1 MLTAMSESPH
11 EKLAA
16 ELAAPSTIML
26 IGGMDTGK
34 TTLSR
39 RIAAQA
45 LARGLTVGLVDSDVD
60 NSTIGPPTCV
70 GLRFISRPE
79 QLEEEAVADHLHF
92 VGTTSASR
100 LVLQQVIATAT
111 MVERAREGNA
121 DVIVVDTTAAVSGVA
136 GETLKYHKM
145 ELCRPDRVVALQR
158 GGEMEPL
165 VGMLKRFFSVEI
177 DLLPAEPE
185 IGARSPDERASQ
197 RSTLLRRA
205 FHGPLETWRVR
216 PTVFAPTLPTGLDL
230 ERLDHM
236 LVGVQDGAGN
246 CLGLGRLEYEDGA
259 VRVLTNV
266 GEGMKGLRLGSV
278 RLDLD
283 SFTIRP
289 VSLREVMFGF

>member
-1 MLTAMSESPH
+1 MSDSPH
-11 EKLAA
+11 EKLAR
-16 ELAAPSTIML
+16 ELAAPSTLML

-39 RIAAQA
+39 RIARQAAAQ
-45 LARGLTVGLVDSDVD
+45 GLVVGLVDADVD

-70 GLRFISRPE
+70 GLRFIRDPE
-79 QLEEEAVADHLHF
+79 QLDAELVADHLHF
-92 VGTTSASR
+92 VGTTSPSR
-100 LVLQQVIATAT
+100 LVLQQVIATAA
-111 MVERAREGNA
+111 MVDRARESGA
-121 DVIVVDTTAAVSGVA
+121 DVIVIDTTAAVSGVA

-158 GGEMEPL
+158 GGEMEPI
-165 VGMLKRFFSVEI
+165 VGMLKRFFSADIEVV
-177 DLLPAEPE
+177 PAEPD
-185 IGARSPDERASQ
+185 IAARSPDERAAQ
-197 RSTLLRRA
+197 RAALLRRA

-230 ERLDHM
+230 ERLDQM

-266 GEGMKGLRLGSV
+266 GEGMMGLRLGSV

-283 SFTIRP
+283 RFTIRP

>member
-1 MLTAMSESPH
+1 MSETPH
-11 EKLAA
+11 EKLAR
-16 ELAAPSTIML
+16 ELAVPSTVML

-39 RIAAQA
+39 RIARQA
-45 LARGLTVGLVDSDVD
+45 TARGLVVGLVDSDVD

-70 GLRFISRPE
+70 GLRFIRDPA
-79 QLEEEAVADHLHF
+79 QLDEEFVADHLHF
-92 VGTTSASR
+92 VGTTSPSR
-100 LVLQQVIATAT
+100 LVLQQVIASAS
-111 MVERAREGNA
+111 MVDRAREGGA
-121 DVIVVDTTAAVSGVA
+121 DVVVIDTTAAVSGVA

-158 GGEMEPL
+158 GGEMEPV
-165 VGMLKRFFSVEI
+165 VGMLKRFFSADI
-177 DLLPAEPE
+177 DLVPAEPD
-185 IGARSPDERASQ
+185 ISARSPDERAAQ

-205 FHGPLETWRVR
+205 FQGPLETWRVR

-230 ERLDHM
+230 DRLDKM

-246 CLGLGRLEYEDGA
+246 CLGLGRLEHDDGA

-283 SFTIRP
+283 NFTIKP